1 MASKKFDLHRAP
13 MPTWGQFYNYMM
25 RQKYR
30 FVDRIMQWES
40 RQHGPTEVHA
50 YGCVWTLPIGALRG
64 TRVCF
69 RPSSTAAPPRHP
81 PNRFSAVAAR

>member
-50 YGCVWTLPIGALRG
+50 Y
-64 TRVCF
+64 
-69 RPSSTAAPPRHP
+69 
-81 PNRFSAVAAR
+81 AAR